1 MAVPLCAVDKKV
13 AVSTMQA
20 TGLILSLRTST
31 LVSYRPSLV
40 MLVAVL

>member
-1 MAVPLCAVDKKV
+1 VPLCAADIEA

-20 TGLILSLRTST
+20 TGPILSLRIST

-40 MLVAVL
+40 MLVAGL